1 MEKAIDTTN
10 REVVI
15 SQALSAPIEVVWKA
29 WTNPN
34 HIKNWW
40 GPNGFTNTI
49 TKMDLVPGGVWS
61 LVMHGPDGTDY
72 DNESV
77 FTEVIPHQ
85 KIAYNHISG
94 HEFLATIEFEAK
106 DNQTYMRWQMLF
118 QTPEE
123 LTRIMNLY
131 DIRQGLRENV
141 ERLVEYLKK
150 Q

>member
-15 SQALSAPIEVVWKA
+15 SLALSAPIEVVWKA

-106 DNQTYMRWQMLF
+106 DNQTYMRW
-118 QTPEE
+118 
-123 LTRIMNLY
+123 
-131 DIRQGLRENV
+131 
-141 ERLVEYLKK
+141 
-150 Q
+150 